1 VATDVKVRFRAID
14 GLRAIAVLTVMVS
27 HYNRTWL
34 WNGRVGVD
42 VFFAVSGFVIT
53 FLLIREHQAY
63 GSLRLQAFWM
73 RRVLRLAPALGTLLV
88 IVGAI
93 ALLTRH
99 HLADFRFAATFTE
112 DFRLALMPPGQ
123 TSDPSI
129 FSHTWSLGIEEQFY
143 LVWPA
148 LLLLVW
154 RYAPSVRRPAAL
166 LLALLAVVDMFWMD
180 SATAIYGGPR
190 AYFAPDTHAHGL
202 LVGCALAFWFSY
214 RPPAARR
221 PRLLPWLAPIALG
234 TLLLTMGW
242 HNTTERS
249 LALITG
255 IGTVCSAA
263 MIAHVLTS
271 GEHDPFRR
279 FLESPPLQWVG
290 SRSYGIYL
298 WHYVFMN
305 GWWWPHANAML
316 VGLAKFAMSFLAAE
330 LSWRFV
336 ETPVQKRFR
345 ARWVVR
351 SPIALQPA

>member
-1 VATDVKVRFRAID
+1 MKVRFRAID

-34 WNGRVGVD
+34 WNGRIGVD
-42 VFFAVSGFVIT
+42 VFFVISGFVIT
-53 FLLIREHQAY
+53 FLLIREHEAY
-63 GSLRLQAFWM
+63 GSIRLPAFWM
-73 RRVLRLAPALGTLLV
+73 RRVLRLAPALGALLA
-88 IVGAI
+88 IVGGI
-93 ALLTRH
+93 ALLTGH

-112 DFRLALMPPGQ
+112 DLRLALIRPGQ
-123 TSDPSI
+123 TPDLSI

-148 LLLLVW
+148 LLLLIW
-154 RYAPSVRRPAAL
+154 RYGPRIRGQAAL
-166 LLALLAVVDMFWMD
+166 FLALLALADMLWMD
-180 SATAIYGGPR
+180 RVTAMYGGPR

-202 LVGCALAFWFSY
+202 LAGCALAFWFSY
-214 RPPAARR
+214 RRPPARR

-234 TLLLTMGW
+234 ILLLTMRW
-242 HNTTERS
+242 HNATEQS

-263 MIAHVLTS
+263 IIAHVLTS
-271 GEHDPFRR
+271 NDSDPFRR
-279 FLESPPLQWVG
+279 LLESRPLQWVG

-305 GWWWPHANAML
+305 GWWWPHADVLPVA
-316 VGLAKFAMSFLAAE
+316 LAKFAASFLAAE

-336 ETPVQKRFR
+336 ETPVQRRFR

-351 SPIALQPA
+351 SPVALQPA